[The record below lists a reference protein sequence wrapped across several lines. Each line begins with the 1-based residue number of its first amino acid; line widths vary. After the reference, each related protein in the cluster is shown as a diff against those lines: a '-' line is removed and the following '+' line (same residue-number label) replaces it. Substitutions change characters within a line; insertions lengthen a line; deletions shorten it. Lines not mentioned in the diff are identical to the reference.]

1 MASRAACWQ
10 NFCHLRRMHKDA
22 ADAYTHT
29 HTPKHTRSITHTHT
43 DACAL
48 SSDIKIICQAQNLG
62 QATLKQTECVS
73 EVCVCSMCVCVCLC
87 MCLQISLRV
96 CKCVLH
102 LLMLPCASGSFRS
115 SSVAAL
121 SRCSSA
127 SLLRSPSSH
136 HYLALFLAFKA
147 TLTKSQHDIALN
159 WALPPAPQ
167 CTPHCQSSC

>member
-1 MASRAACWQ
+1 MSR
-10 NFCHLRRMHKDA
+10 
-22 ADAYTHT
+22 
-29 HTPKHTRSITHTHT
+29 
-43 DACAL
+43 
-48 SSDIKIICQAQNLG
+48 
-62 QATLKQTECVS
+62 
-73 EVCVCSMCVCVCLC
+73 

-121 SRCSSA
+121 SRCTST
-127 SLLRSPSSH
+127 SLLPSPPSR

-159 WALPPAPQ
+159 WALPPAP
-167 CTPHCQSSC
+167 CAPRIAKAAVDFYCGLTLIC

>member
-1 MASRAACWQ
+1 MQLTHTR
-10 NFCHLRRMHKDA
+10 
-22 ADAYTHT
+22 THT
-29 HTPKHTRSITHTHT
+29 HLCTLAQSHTHTHT

-62 QATLKQTECVS
+62 QAALKQTECVS
-73 EVCVCSMCVCVCLC
+73 EVCVLVCVCLC
-87 MCLQISLRV
+87 VCLQISLRV

-102 LLMLPCASGSFRS
+102 LLMLPCASCSFRS

-127 SLLRSPSSH
+127 SLLLCPSCL

-159 WALPPAPQ
+159 WALPPAPSAPRIAKAAVDFY
-167 CTPHCQSSC
+167 CGLTLIC